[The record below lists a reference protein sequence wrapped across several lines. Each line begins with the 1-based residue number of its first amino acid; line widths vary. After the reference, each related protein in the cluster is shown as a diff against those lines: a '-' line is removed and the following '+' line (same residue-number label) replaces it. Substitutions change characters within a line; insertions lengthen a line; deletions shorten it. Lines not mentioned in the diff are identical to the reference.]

1 MWGVLFVYDDQ
12 TDAAKCSSA
21 VIGPLC
27 CREAR
32 KRAGSM
38 RMLVSPYSDAS
49 GSPSLWWLHA

>member
-1 MWGVLFVYDDQ
+1 MWGVYADQ

-27 CREAR
+27 CRQAR

-38 RMLVSPYSDAS
+38 WMLVSPYSDAS
-49 GSPSLWWLHA
+49 GSPSQW